1 MFTVL
6 DIDIVNITM
15 SGHDQY
21 HQDQLKR
28 NQCPNDPDLDPSII
42 QAECTTKYSEAQT
55 WFKTLDLLVQTS
67 LNIGIQPV
75 QQENT
80 PDTPNSE

>member
-1 MFTVL
+1 ML
-6 DIDIVNITM
+6 GIDIVNIKM

-21 HQDQLKR
+21 QQDQLQR
-28 NQCPNDPDLDPSII
+28 NQCQKDPDLDPSAI

-67 LNIGIQPV
+67 LNIGV
-75 QQENT
+75 QQT
-80 PDTPNSE
+80 QDTPNSELENLRI